1 MGLQLL
7 PQLLLRPRLLSL
19 LPRERLSQPLRLM
32 PKLTPRLTH
41 GYCTADT
48 TDTDMDIMLHSPTPM
63 LHMSTPMPT
72 PTMVSHMPTMVRDL
86 LMLNQRLMLVLT
98 LMPMLGMDTTDM
110 ASDHTDTEPMDMDTH
125 TDMDTMV
132 REMLMLSQRLM
143 LRLMLMLTMDT
154 TDTDSDHTDTMDT
167 ELDTMDIHTDTDT
180 GERSNF
186 YCQNALNK
194 IQPCFQ

>member
-1 MGLQLL
+1 MGLLVLLQLL

-32 PKLTPRLTH
+32 PKLTLRLTH
-41 GYCTADT
+41 GCCTVDT

-63 LHMSTPMPT
+63 LPMSTPMPT
-72 PTMVSHMPTMVRDL
+72 PTMVSHMLTMVRDL
-86 LMLNQRLMLVLT
+86 QM

-110 ASDHTDTEPMDMDTH
+110 ACDHTDTEPMDMDTH
-125 TDMDTMV
+125 TDTDTTE
-132 REMLMLSQRLM
+132 REMLM

-186 YCQNALNK
+186 YCQNALNQ

>member
-1 MGLQLL
+1 MGLLVLLQLL

-19 LPRERLSQPLRLM
+19 LPRERLNQLLRLM
-32 PKLTPRLTH
+32 PKLTLRLTH
-41 GYCTADT
+41 GCCTADT
-48 TDTDMDIMLHSPTPM
+48 TDMDMDIMLHSPTPM
-63 LHMSTPMPT
+63 LT
-72 PTMVSHMPTMVRDL
+72 PTMVSHMLTMVRDL

-98 LMPMLGMDTTDM
+98 LMPMPAMDTMDTD
-110 ASDHTDTEPMDMDTH
+110 SDHTDTEPMDMDTL
-125 TDMDTMV
+125 TDTDTMA
-132 REMLMLSQRLM
+132 RGMLMLSQRLM
-143 LRLMLMLTMDT
+143 PRLMLMPTMDT

-186 YCQNALNK
+186 YCQNALNQ

>member
-86 LMLNQRLMLVLT
+86 LMLNQRLML
-98 LMPMLGMDTTDM
+98 MPTMDTMDTD
-110 ASDHTDTEPMDMDTH
+110 SDHTDTEPMDMDTH
-125 TDMDTMV
+125 TDMDT
-132 REMLMLSQRLM
+132 
-143 LRLMLMLTMDT
+143 
-154 TDTDSDHTDTMDT
+154 
-167 ELDTMDIHTDTDT
+167 
-180 GERSNF
+180 
-186 YCQNALNK
+186 
-194 IQPCFQ
+194 

>member
-1 MGLQLL
+1 MLM
-7 PQLLLRPRLLSL
+7 
-19 LPRERLSQPLRLM
+19 LSQKLRLM
-32 PKLTPRLTH
+32 L
-41 GYCTADT
+41 
-48 TDTDMDIMLHSPTPM
+48 
-63 LHMSTPMPT
+63 
-72 PTMVSHMPTMVRDL
+72 MPTMD
-86 LMLNQRLMLVLT
+86 T
-98 LMPMLGMDTTDM
+98 MDTD
-110 ASDHTDTEPMDMDTH
+110 SDHTDTGP

-132 REMLMLSQRLM
+132 RGMLMLSQRLM

-186 YCQNALNK
+186 YCQNALNQ

>member
-1 MGLQLL
+1 
-7 PQLLLRPRLLSL
+7 
-19 LPRERLSQPLRLM
+19 M
-32 PKLTPRLTH
+32 PKLTLRLTH
-41 GYCTADT
+41 GCCTADT
-48 TDTDMDIMLHSPTPM
+48 TDTHMDIMLHSPTPM
-63 LHMSTPMPT
+63 LPMSTPMPT

-98 LMPMLGMDTTDM
+98 LMPMLGMDTMDT

-143 LRLMLMLTMDT
+143 LRLMLMLTMD
-154 TDTDSDHTDTMDT
+154 
-167 ELDTMDIHTDTDT
+167 IHTDTDT

-186 YCQNALNK
+186 YCQNALNQ
-194 IQPCFQ
+194 IQPCFQR

>member
-1 MGLQLL
+1 MLM
-7 PQLLLRPRLLSL
+7 
-19 LPRERLSQPLRLM
+19 LSQKLRLM
-32 PKLTPRLTH
+32 L
-41 GYCTADT
+41 
-48 TDTDMDIMLHSPTPM
+48 
-63 LHMSTPMPT
+63 
-72 PTMVSHMPTMVRDL
+72 MPTMD
-86 LMLNQRLMLVLT
+86 T
-98 LMPMLGMDTTDM
+98 MDTD
-110 ASDHTDTEPMDMDTH
+110 SDHTDTEPMDTH

-186 YCQNALNK
+186 YCQNALNQ